1 MGGNSLTF
9 WGKSAVPAR
18 PVQTADVMALDPL
31 FCLRELPLFEAAEL
45 MRAGHRGETMV
56 VNNDTDIV
64 PIGIITDW
72 DIVMRCLAQGR
83 NPLTEAI
90 EAFMSTPVFAV
101 LVDTPLIACRKIM
114 MDNQIHRVPVV
125 ERSGRLCGLVSRADV
140 TWNLAWE
147 G

>member
-1 MGGNSLTF
+1 MTF
-9 WGKSAVPAR
+9 SGQSALSAR
-18 PVQTADVMALDPL
+18 PVQTVDVMALDPL
-31 FCLRELPLFEAAEL
+31 FCLREAPLFEAAER
-45 MRAGHRGETMV
+45 MRARRRGETMI

-64 PIGIITDW
+64 PIGLITDW
-72 DIVMRCLAQGR
+72 DIVVRCLARGR
-83 NPLTEAI
+83 NPLTESEAI

-101 LVDTPLIACRKIM
+101 LVDTPLSDCRRIM
-114 MDNQIHRVPVV
+114 MDNQVHRVPVV

>member
-1 MGGNSLTF
+1 MTF
-9 WGKSAVPAR
+9 SGQSAPSGR
-18 PVQTADVMALDPL
+18 PVQTADVMTLDPL
-31 FCLRELPLFEAAEL
+31 FCLRGVPVFEAVEL

-56 VNNDTDIV
+56 VNNDTEIV

-72 DIVMRCLAQGR
+72 DIVMRCLGQGR

-101 LVDTPLIACRKIM
+101 LVDTPLSACRRVM